1 MGVVSTPCRVLTII
15 ALTARPMDRLR
26 SVSQSTDFKE
36 IERIH
41 FSSRR
46 AQAHP
51 CSHPGDHAIVVQIG
65 RNAMTTLLGHTL
77 AHAFANT
84 LTLSAQ
90 SALCALFSS
99 ARQTPPNGYVALF
112 CGSQALG
119 LMPPRHAK
127 GLNSVLDHCTLH
139 EHALVWNALH
149 QTPSHR
155 SAQLQAALV
164 QLRDQGHIRG
174 WRNEAFCYWPESH
187 TSPDTQ
193 QPAFLQIERA
203 GFRFLG
209 MMSHAVHINGFT
221 PDARMWCGQ
230 RSAGKATDPG
240 MWDNVTAGG
249 LSAGETLARCA
260 RRELWE
266 EAGYRLPA
274 PQQLT
279 PAGRV
284 RISRA
289 TPSGWHDE
297 MLHVF
302 NLALPADFVP
312 CNQDGEVQSFAC
324 LSAPE
329 VMAQIVA
336 GQFTADA
343 ALAIAQGVLATNPP

>member
-1 MGVVSTPCRVLTII
+1 MPSTTP
-15 ALTARPMDRLR
+15 A
-26 SVSQSTDFKE
+26 
-36 IERIH
+36 
-41 FSSRR
+41 
-46 AQAHP
+46 AQARVFAAALVP
-51 CSHPGDHAIVVQIG
+51 SQ
-65 RNAMTTLLGHTL
+65 RL
-77 AHAFANT
+77 A
-84 LTLSAQ
+84 LQ
-90 SALCALFSS
+90 ALRTN
-99 ARQTPPNGYVALF
+99 ARQTPPDDCVTLCCGALTL
-112 CGSQALG
+112 GHLLADHARAL
-119 LMPPRHAK
+119 AV
-127 GLNSVLDHCTLH
+127 VLPHCVDQDG
-139 EHALVWNALH
+139 ALLWNAAH
-149 QTPSHR
+149 EPPAHR
-155 SAQLQAALV
+155 SAQLQMALLH
-164 QLRDQGHIRG
+164 LRDQGYVQG
-174 WRNEAFCYWPESH
+174 WRDEAFCFWPDADPI
-187 TSPDTQ
+187 PDLQ
-193 QPAFLQIERA
+193 QAAFLQIERA

-221 PDARMWCGQ
+221 PNGRMWCGQ

-249 LSAGETLARCA
+249 LSAGETLASCA

-274 PQQLT
+274 PQQLI

-289 TPSGWHDE
+289 TPTGWHDE

-329 VMAQIVA
+329 VMAHISA

>member
-1 MGVVSTPCRVLTII
+1 MPSTTP
-15 ALTARPMDRLR
+15 A
-26 SVSQSTDFKE
+26 
-36 IERIH
+36 
-41 FSSRR
+41 
-46 AQAHP
+46 AQARVFAAALVP
-51 CSHPGDHAIVVQIG
+51 SQ
-65 RNAMTTLLGHTL
+65 RL
-77 AHAFANT
+77 A
-84 LTLSAQ
+84 LQ
-90 SALCALFSS
+90 ALRTK
-99 ARQTPPNGYVALF
+99 ARQTPPDDCVTLCCGALTL
-112 CGSQALG
+112 GHLLPDHARAL
-119 LMPPRHAK
+119 AA
-127 GLNSVLDHCTLH
+127 VLPHCVFQDG
-139 EHALVWNALH
+139 ALLWNAAH
-149 QTPSHR
+149 EPPAQR
-155 SAQLQAALV
+155 SAQLQMALLRLHSQGYV
-164 QLRDQGHIRG
+164 QG
-174 WRNEAFCYWPESH
+174 WRDEAFCFWPDADPI
-187 TSPDTQ
+187 PDLQ
-193 QPAFLQIERA
+193 QAAFLQIERA

-221 PDARMWCGQ
+221 PNGRMWCGQ

-249 LSAGETLARCA
+249 LSAGETLASCA
-260 RRELWE
+260 NRELWE

-274 PQQLT
+274 PQQLI

-289 TPSGWHDE
+289 TPTGWHDE

-336 GQFTADA
+336 VQFTADA